1 MSAQAKGSSRGL
13 LASYQ
18 FLDAA
23 VDALEGLRKAGF
35 KEITAYAP
43 YPEHHI
49 EAALG
54 YDQSPVR
61 VWTLVGGLTGTA
73 TGFAFTS
80 WTSMDWPL
88 VVGGKP
94 IVSIPAYVIIAFEL
108 AVLFGALATVIGLFI
123 LSRLPDVKPSVVY
136 DPEFSAGRYG
146 VYVVAPTDRLEEAR
160 KILQAQE
167 PDDLREGSEAEEVAH
182 A

>member
-1 MSAQAKGSSRGL
+1 MSSTAAL
-13 LASYQ
+13 LASYEY
-18 FLDAA
+18 LDST
-23 VDALEGLRKAGF
+23 VDAIDQLKKAGF
-35 KEITAYAP
+35 KGVKAYSP
-43 YPEHHI
+43 YPDHHI
-49 EAALG
+49 EHALG

-73 TGFAFTS
+73 TGFALAT

-94 IVSIPAYVIIAFEL
+94 IVSIPAYIIIAFEL
-108 AVLFGALATVIGLFI
+108 TILFGALSTLIGLFI
-123 LSRLPDVKPSVVY
+123 LSRLPDVRPSMVY

-146 VYVVAPTDRLEEAR
+146 VYVEAEGGRIDEAR
-160 KILQAQE
+160 KILNDQE
-167 PDDLREGSEAEEVAH
+167 PIELREGEGVAN